1 MADATRGHADALRYG
16 RVMDPRPDFLA
27 TWTWLGPLAALAV
40 LGAYLAGF
48 GGGVAIAA
56 IAGAALAVS
65 VAAAVHHA
73 EVVAHR
79 VGEPY
84 GTIVLAVAVT
94 VIEVGLIVM
103 LMLAD
108 GPGASALARDTV
120 FAAVMIVSNGILGL
134 CLLVGGLRHGEQ
146 GFQIQ
151 GASSLLAV
159 LAALVTLTLVLPAFT
174 TTTEGPTYSR
184 GQLVFAGIASLGLYA
199 VFIFVQAVRHRDY
212 FLPIG
217 ADPQDE
223 HAVPPSPRQATLSLA
238 MLVVSLVAV
247 VGLAKLLAPFIA
259 TGVAAAGAPAALV
272 GVVIALLVLLPETVA
287 AVRAASANRLQ
298 TSLNLALGSGLA
310 TIGLTI
316 PVVAAL
322 SLWLERPLVLGLDP
336 KNLVLLMLTFV
347 VGTLTLGT
355 GRTTVLQGAVHI
367 VILSAFVV
375 LTVLP

>member
-1 MADATRGHADALRYG
+1 MPAH
-16 RVMDPRPDFLA
+16 PDHLA
-27 TWTWLGPLAALAV
+27 RWAWIGPLAAITILGLSLTGIGAGAV
-40 LGAYLAGF
+40 L
-48 GGGVAIAA
+48 VVV
-56 IAGAALAVS
+56 AGAALAVA

-73 EVVAHR
+73 EVVALR

-146 GFQIQ
+146 GFQVQ

-159 LAALVTLTLVLPAFT
+159 LAALVTLTLVLPTFT
-174 TTTEGPTYSR
+174 TSTMGPTYSTS
-184 GQLVFAGIASLGLYA
+184 QLIFAGIASLGLYA
-199 VFIFVQAVRHRDY
+199 VFIFVQAVRHRDD
-212 FLPIG
+212 FLPVG
-217 ADPQDE
+217 TGDDGPDS
-223 HAVPPSPRQATLSLA
+223 HAAPPSARQAWVGLG
-238 MLVVSLVAV
+238 MLIASLVAV
-247 VGLAKLLAPFIA
+247 VGLAKVLAPTIA
-259 TGVAAAGAPAALV
+259 SAVAAAGAPAAVV
-272 GVVIALLVLLPETVA
+272 GIAIAVLVLLPETVA
-287 AVRAASANRLQ
+287 AVRAASGNRLQ

-322 SLWLERPLVLGLDP
+322 SIWLDKPLVLGLDP
-336 KNLVLLMLTFV
+336 KNLVLLVLTFV

-355 GRTTVLQGAVHI
+355 GRTNVLQGAVHI
-367 VILSAFVV
+367 VILAAFVV
-375 LTVLP
+375 LTILP

>member
-1 MADATRGHADALRYG
+1 MSAHSNH
-16 RVMDPRPDFLA
+16 LA
-27 TWTWLGPLAALAV
+27 RWTWIGPLAALSILGLSLFGIGASPGFAAV
-40 LGAYLAGF
+40 
-48 GGGVAIAA
+48 
-56 IAGAALAVS
+56 AGAALAVA

-73 EVVAHR
+73 EVVALR

-103 LMLAD
+103 LMLEG

-146 GFQIQ
+146 GFQVQ

-159 LAALVTLTLVLPAFT
+159 LPALVTLTLVLPTFT
-174 TTTEGPTYSR
+174 TSTMGPTYSTA
-184 GQLVFAGIASLGLYA
+184 QLVFAGIASLGLYA
-199 VFIFVQAVRHRDY
+199 VFIFVQAVRHSDD
-212 FLPIG
+212 FLPVG
-217 ADPQDE
+217 RGDDE
-223 HAVPPSPRQATLSLA
+223 PDSHTAAPSTRQAWVGLGMLLA
-238 MLVVSLVAV
+238 SLVAV
-247 VGLAKLLAPFIA
+247 VGLAKALAPYIA
-259 TGVAAAGAPAALV
+259 GAVAAAGAPAAVV
-272 GVVIALLVLLPETVA
+272 GIAIALLVLLPETVA

-322 SLWLERPLVLGLDP
+322 SLWLDRPLELGLDP
-336 KNLVLLMLTFV
+336 KSLVLLVLTFI

-355 GRTTVLQGAVHI
+355 GRTTVLQGAVHV
-367 VILSAFVV
+367 VILAAFVV
-375 LTVLP
+375 LTILP

>member
-1 MADATRGHADALRYG
+1 MSAQPNYIA
-16 RVMDPRPDFLA
+16 P
-27 TWTWLGPLAALAV
+27 WTWLAPLVCLAILILCLLGVGDSAAMTALAGVALAAA
-40 LGAYLAGF
+40 
-48 GGGVAIAA
+48 
-56 IAGAALAVS
+56 

-84 GTIVLAVAVT
+84 GAIVLAVAVT
-94 VIEVGLIVM
+94 VIEAGLIVM
-103 LMLAD
+103 LMLAG
-108 GPGASALARDTV
+108 GPAVSALARDTV
-120 FAAVMIVSNGILGL
+120 FAAVMIVTNGIVGL

-159 LAALVTLTLVLPAFT
+159 LATLVTLTLVLPTFT
-174 TTTEGPTYSR
+174 TTTVGPTYSA
-184 GQLVFAGIASLGLYA
+184 GQLAFAGLASLGLYA
-199 VFIFVQAVRHRDY
+199 VFTFVQAVRHREY
-212 FLPIG
+212 FQSISTG
-217 ADPQDE
+217 GDE
-223 HAVPPSPRQATLSLA
+223 RDGHATPPSTRQAWLSLGL
-238 MLVVSLVAV
+238 LVVSLVAV
-247 VGLAKLLAPFIA
+247 VGLAKVLAPHIT
-259 TGVAAAGAPAALV
+259 TGVVTAGAPAAVV
-272 GVVIALLVLLPETVA
+272 GIVIALLVLLPETVA

-298 TSLNLALGSGLA
+298 TSLNLALGSGVA

-322 SLWLERPLVLGLDP
+322 SLWLGQPLVLGLDP
-336 KNLVLLMLTFV
+336 KNLVLLALTFV

-367 VILSAFVV
+367 AILAAFLV

>member
-1 MADATRGHADALRYG
+1 
-16 RVMDPRPDFLA
+16 MDPWRIYLA
-27 TWTWLGPLAALAV
+27 PWTWLVPLAGFAV
-40 LGAYLAGF
+40 LGASHVGLGDPAVLAVLAG
-48 GGGVAIAA
+48 V
-56 IAGAALAVS
+56 ALAVG

-79 VGEPY
+79 IGEPY

-108 GPGASALARDTV
+108 DSGASALARDTV
-120 FAAVMIVSNGILGL
+120 FAAVMLVSNGILGL

-184 GQLVFAGIASLGLYA
+184 GQLVFAGVASLGLY
-199 VFIFVQAVRHRDY
+199 VLFIFVQAVRHRDY
-212 FLPIG
+212 FLPLG
-217 ADPQDE
+217 SDGSDD
-223 HAVPPSPRQATLSLA
+223 HAAPPSARQAGLSLG
-238 MLVVSLVAV
+238 MLLLSLVAV
-247 VGLAKLLAPFIA
+247 VGLAKMLAPYIA
-259 TGVAAAGAPAALV
+259 GAVAAAGAPAALV
-272 GVVIALLVLLPETVA
+272 GIVIASLVLLPETVA

-336 KNLVLLMLTFV
+336 KNQVLLMLTFV

-367 VILSAFVV
+367 VILSAYVV
-375 LTVLP
+375 LTILP